1 MEARQRAVVMLL
13 ATWACL
19 ASPAAAQVPAS
30 SGSSGELLVADT
42 RRKVTDMVSQLVR
55 LALEDGRRE
64 NGSRHSGPQAKG
76 ASAPLKNLVPVK

>member
-1 MEARQRAVVMLL
+1 LQKGAAFHRFPL
-13 ATWACL
+13 
-19 ASPAAAQVPAS
+19 SPDRFLSRHP
-30 SGSSGELLVADT
+30 
-42 RRKVTDMVSQLVR
+42 RKVTDMVSQLVR